1 MTDAINNPLEK
12 RSWVYVMR
20 PSKYEIDGCAC
31 GNADPDW
38 SEYKGHLWCQK
49 CEKDFMPSN
58 NGVFDGPIP
67 VGVASLLGMSFDRYN
82 LETKEVEPDKWE
94 KEFREKRNG

>member
-1 MTDAINNPLEK
+1 MTELEK
-12 RSWVYVMR
+12 RKWVYVMR
-20 PSKYEIDGCAC
+20 PAAYEVAGCDC

-49 CEKDFMPSN
+49 CEKDFVPTH

-67 VGVASLLGMSFDRYN
+67 VGVASLLGMSFDRFN
-82 LETKEVEPDKWE
+82 LATQTVEPDE
-94 KEFREKRNG
+94 HEAAFREGLAK